1 MVETGRPGYIPPML
15 ELVPESREALAEI
28 IKLEDPQLD
37 DELLEMGRAA
47 RGLVP
52 DLVGLSLSVVSEGVT
67 FTLVAP
73 NSAVAALDA
82 AQYIDGGPC
91 VDVVAGPGSVI
102 ETNIEDLLDEDR
114 WTVFARSSAAAG
126 VASSLSMSISDG
138 EGQVTGGV
146 NLYAST
152 PEAFT
157 GLHEALAAA
166 LGGSAESVVTN
177 ADLGFSSLARAKQA
191 PGVLHD
197 RARIETAVGILAARY
212 RQDLESARTR
222 LLRAAR
228 RAGVDPVVVAT
239 VLIFAHTD

>member
-1 MVETGRPGYIPPML
+1 ML

-37 DELLEMGRAA
+37 DELLEMGRVA
-47 RGLVP
+47 RELVP
-52 DLVGLSLSVVSEGVT
+52 DLVGLSLSVVNEGVT

-91 VDVVAGPGSVI
+91 VDVAAEPGKVI
-102 ETNIEDLLDEDR
+102 ETNIDDLLDEDR

-126 VASSLSMSISDG
+126 VASTLSMSISGGD
-138 EGQVTGGV
+138 GQVTGGL

-152 PEAFT
+152 PGAFA
-157 GLHEALAAA
+157 GRHETLAAA

-177 ADLGFSSLARAKQA
+177 ADLGFSSRERARQA
-191 PGVLHD
+191 PGVLLD

-212 RQDLESARTR
+212 RQDLESARAR

-228 RAGVDPVVVAT
+228 RAGVDPVVVAR